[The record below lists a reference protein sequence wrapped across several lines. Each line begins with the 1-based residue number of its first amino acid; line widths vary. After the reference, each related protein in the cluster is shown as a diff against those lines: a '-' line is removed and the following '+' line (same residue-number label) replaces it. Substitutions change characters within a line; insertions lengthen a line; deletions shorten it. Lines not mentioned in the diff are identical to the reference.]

1 MGWGFRPAAGLP
13 TGVSKY
19 DAVFICRRRNS
30 KMTLTAKTRL
40 FAVLTILSNVAGN
53 SFLTRGMQQ
62 LGSIGNSP
70 LALIGALFH
79 PWVAV
84 GVALLIVWTLTH
96 MALLS
101 WADLS
106 YVMPVT
112 AISYVVTAFAARLFL
127 GESVSP
133 ARWVGIVLVTAGVT
147 LVGRT
152 AAATVSNP
160 ALVEGKPR

>member
-1 MGWGFRPAAGLP
+1 MARVETRAQSDL
-13 TGVSKY
+13 
-19 DAVFICRRRNS
+19 R
-30 KMTLTAKTRL
+30 AKTRL
-40 FAVLTILSNVAGN
+40 FAILTILSNVAGN
-53 SFLTRGMQQ
+53 SALTKGMQQ
-62 LGSIGNSP
+62 LGGIGNSP

-79 PWVAV
+79 PWVAL

-112 AISYVVTAFAARLFL
+112 ALSYVVTAFAARLL
-127 GESVSP
+127 LNEYISME
-133 ARWVGIVLVTAGVT
+133 RWIGIVLITAGVT

-152 AAATVSNP
+152 
-160 ALVEGKPR
+160 EGSTRS

>member
-1 MGWGFRPAAGLP
+1 MPGISAGASRKNFDQMAAKADLD
-13 TGVSKY
+13 K
-19 DAVFICRRRNS
+19 
-30 KMTLTAKTRL
+30 KTRL
-40 FAVLTILSNVAGN
+40 FAVLTVVSNVAGN
-53 SFLTRGMQQ
+53 SALTKGMQQ
-62 LGSIGNSP
+62 LGDVGNSP

-79 PWVAV
+79 PWVAL

-112 AISYVVTAFAARLFL
+112 AIGYVVTAFAARIFL
-127 GESVSP
+127 GENVSL
-133 ARWVGIVLVTAGVT
+133 ARWIGIVLITAGVS

-152 AAATVSNP
+152 AS
-160 ALVEGKPR
+160 R